1 MRAMLMIAGS
11 VLIAVEL
18 ASAAFSQ
25 GAPQRVALLVV
36 DPGSLAVGYRTTRVV
51 GSLVIN
57 DAGEAVG
64 RVDDLIVTPGGKVP
78 YAVLSVGGFLGVATR
93 LVVVPTTAL
102 DVSNKR
108 LVLHGATKDTLAHLP
123 GFTYTY

>member
-1 MRAMLMIAGS
+1 MRSILMIAGS
-11 VLIAVEL
+11 VLIAAEL

-25 GAPQRVALLVV
+25 GAPQTIATLVV
-36 DPGSLAVGYRTTRVV
+36 DPKSLAVGYRATRVV
-51 GSLVIN
+51 GSPVVN

-102 DVSNKR
+102 DVVGKR
-108 LVLHGATKDTLAHLP
+108 VVLHGATRASLAKLP
-123 GFTYTY
+123 GFAYTY

>member
-1 MRAMLMIAGS
+1 MTAGS
-11 VLIAVEL
+11 VLIAAEL

-25 GAPQRVALLVV
+25 GAPQKIATVV
-36 DPGSLAVGYRTTRVV
+36 VELKSLAVGYRTTRVV
-51 GSLVIN
+51 GSLVVN

-64 RVDDLIVTPGGKVP
+64 RVDDLIITPGGKAP

-102 DVSNKR
+102 DVYKKR
-108 LVLHGATKDTLAHLP
+108 LVLHGATRASLAKLP
-123 GFTYTY
+123 GFAYTY